1 MNSKPFQSS
10 LALHPLRAVRVEK
23 LRSPTR
29 KHLTPTTGAHRPMP
43 LWYALWLPQLS
54 QQPAT
59 DGEQQARLEQIATN
73 LGTLSASVSI
83 EGPDSFLFEVGS
95 TLRYFGGIEKIRL
108 RLHAILEPLLHSW
121 ALPRQFH
128 EAASPTPAASLLL
141 ARAACNLLVYRKDN
155 LRAAL
160 GRLPLHMLSLPER
173 KKRQFHNS
181 GLYILRDIWRLP
193 SHTVAQR
200 FGHAFTKQLE
210 QCLGHVAN
218 PVQAYQST
226 PLFCS
231 SLDCTYAIENK
242 QALLPGVETLLE
254 RLCLFLNARELATM
268 HLYLAFVHERQE
280 RTEVEIMLRQ
290 ASRSQTHL
298 QLLLETRINALALPA
313 PVIAMQLQVTQFAPF
328 AAHNETLAGMPNL
341 HDNTAG
347 LNDLLPLLEQL
358 QARLGNPAVRSIH
371 CQDEHCP
378 EQAGQD
384 RPFGERVAALVVQP
398 AGAAKD
404 TERPCWLLPEPIP
417 LRQEQGR
424 LFYHSS
430 LRLLSGPERIETNWW
445 TPQEIQRDYYVARNR
460 QGMRLWIFHE
470 RQRPIQ
476 HEAHGWFLHGIF
488 A

>member
-1 MNSKPFQSS
+1 MNSKPFQNS
-10 LALHPLRAVRVEK
+10 LALHPLRAVQVEK
-23 LRSPTR
+23 LRNPNRKPLPPITGPRRPT
-29 KHLTPTTGAHRPMP
+29 P

-54 QQPAT
+54 QQPAI
-59 DGEQQARLEQIATN
+59 DGEQPARLQRIATS
-73 LGTLSASVSI
+73 LGTLSATVSI

-108 RLHAILEPLLHSW
+108 RLHALLEPLLLSW
-121 ALPRQFH
+121 ALPLQFH

-193 SHTVAQR
+193 SHAVAQR

-218 PVQAYQST
+218 PVQAYQSA

-254 RLCLFLNARELATM
+254 RLCLFLNTRELATT
-268 HLYLAFVHERQE
+268 HLQLAFVHERQE

-290 ASRSQTHL
+290 PSRSHAHL
-298 QLLLETRINALALPA
+298 QLLLETRINALPLPA

-328 AAHNETLAGMPNL
+328 AAHNRALSGVPIL
-341 HDNTAG
+341 PDCKAG

-378 EQAGQD
+378 EQAGLD
-384 RPFGERVAALVVQP
+384 RPFGEPVPKATMQP
-398 AGAAKD
+398 VGATKD
-404 TERPCWLLPEPIP
+404 AERPCWLLSEPIP

-430 LRLLSGPERIETNWW
+430 LRLLSGPERIETHWW

-470 RQRPIQ
+470 RHTPTQ
-476 HEAHGWFLHGIF
+476 HEARGWFLHGIF

>member
-1 MNSKPFQSS
+1 MNSKPFQNS

-23 LRSPTR
+23 PRSSSR
-29 KHLTPTTGAHRPMP
+29 KHQAATIGLRRPTA
-43 LWYALWLPQLS
+43 LWYALWLPQLAQS
-54 QQPAT
+54 PAS
-59 DGEQQARLEQIATN
+59 ESVQHERLQQIAES
-73 LGTLSASVSI
+73 LGTLSAIVSI

-95 TLRYFGGIEKIRL
+95 ALRYFGGIEKIRV
-108 RLHAILEPLLHSW
+108 RLHALLEPLLHSW
-121 ALPRQFH
+121 ALPRHFH
-128 EAASPTPAASLLL
+128 EAVSPTPAASLML

-160 GRLPLHMLSLPER
+160 GRLPLHTLPLPER

-193 SHTVAQR
+193 SHAVAQR

-210 QCLGHVAN
+210 QCLGHVAS
-218 PVQAYQST
+218 PVQAYQSA

-231 SLDCTYAIENK
+231 DLDCTYAIENK

-254 RLCLFLNARELATM
+254 RLCLFLHTRELAAT
-268 HLYLAFVHERQE
+268 HLHLAFVHERQG

-290 ASRSQTHL
+290 ASRSHAHL

-313 PVIAMQLQVTQFAPF
+313 PVIAMQLRVTQFAPF
-328 AAHNETLAGMPNL
+328 VANNSILSGVPVPQDCNA
-341 HDNTAG
+341 D

-378 EQAGQD
+378 EQAGLD
-384 RPFGERVAALVVQP
+384 KAFGERVPAVAAQP
-398 AGAAKD
+398 ADVAKD
-404 TERPCWLLPEPIP
+404 AERPYWLLPKPLP

-430 LRLLSGPERIETNWW
+430 LRLLSGPERIETHWW

-470 RQRPIQ
+470 RHAPNQ
-476 HEAHGWFLHGIF
+476 HEPRGWFLHGVF

>member
-1 MNSKPFQSS
+1 MSSKPFQNS
-10 LALHPLRAVRVEK
+10 LALHPLRAVRVDK
-23 LRSPTR
+23 ARGPAR
-29 KHLTPTTGAHRPMP
+29 KHQGLRRPAP
-43 LWYALWLPQLS
+43 LWYALWLPQLT
-54 QQPAT
+54 QQPAI
-59 DGEQQARLEQIATN
+59 DGEQQARLQQIATS
-73 LGTLSASVSI
+73 LGALSATVSI
-83 EGPDSFLFEVGS
+83 ERSDGFLFEVGS
-95 TLRYFGGIEKIRL
+95 TLRYFGGIEKVRT
-108 RLHAILEPLLHSW
+108 RLHALLEPLLHSW
-121 ALPRQFH
+121 ALPRHFH

-160 GRLPLHMLSLPER
+160 GRLPLHTLALPER

-193 SHTVAQR
+193 SHAVAQR

-210 QCLGHVAN
+210 QCLGHVAS
-218 PVQAYQST
+218 PVQAYQSAAV
-226 PLFCS
+226 FFS
-231 SLDCTYAIENK
+231 NLDCTYAIENK

-254 RLCLFLNARELATM
+254 RLCLFLHTRELAAT
-268 HLYLAFVHERQE
+268 HLHLAFVHEQQG

-290 ASRSQTHL
+290 ANRSHAHF

-328 AAHNETLAGMPNL
+328 AVHNRTLSGLPAPQDC
-341 HDNTAG
+341 HAD

-378 EQAGQD
+378 EQAGLD
-384 RPFGERVAALVVQP
+384 RPFGERLPAVAEQA
-398 AGAAKD
+398 ADAAKD
-404 TERPCWLLPEPIP
+404 EERPYWLLAKPLP

-424 LFYHSS
+424 LFYYSS
-430 LRLLSGPERIETNWW
+430 LRLLSGPERIETHWW
-445 TPQEIQRDYYVARNR
+445 APQEIQRDYYVARNR

-470 RQRPIQ
+470 RPSPNQ
-476 HEAHGWFLHGIF
+476 HEARGWFLHGVF

>member
-23 LRSPTR
+23 ARGPAKKHQAVTIGLRRPT
-29 KHLTPTTGAHRPMP
+29 P
-43 LWYALWLPQLS
+43 LWYALWLPQLAQS
-54 QQPAT
+54 PAS
-59 DGEQQARLEQIATN
+59 ESVQRERLQQIAES
-73 LGTLSASVSI
+73 LGALSATVSI

-95 TLRYFGGIEKIRL
+95 TLRYFGGIEKIRV
-108 RLHAILEPLLHSW
+108 RLHAQLEPLLRSW
-121 ALPRQFH
+121 ALPSDFH

-141 ARAACNLLVYRKDN
+141 ARAACNLLVYRKDS

-160 GRLPLHMLSLPER
+160 GRLPLHTLALPER

-193 SHTVAQR
+193 SHAVAQR

-210 QCLGHVAN
+210 QCLGNIAS
-218 PVQAYQST
+218 PVQAYQSAAA
-226 PLFCS
+226 FS
-231 SLDCTYAIENK
+231 SALDCAYAIENK

-254 RLCLFLNARELATM
+254 RLCLFLHTRELATM
-268 HLYLAFVHERQE
+268 HLHLAFVHEQQE

-290 ASRSQTHL
+290 ASRSHAHL

-313 PVIAMQLQVTQFAPF
+313 AVIAMQLRVTQFAPF
-328 AAHNETLAGMPNL
+328 TGHNRTLSGLPAPQDCNA
-341 HDNTAG
+341 D

-378 EQAGQD
+378 EQAGLD
-384 RPFGERVAALVVQP
+384 RPFGEHVPTAAAQP
-398 AGAAKD
+398 TGTAKD
-404 TERPCWLLPEPIP
+404 AERPCWLLAKPLP

-430 LRLLSGPERIETNWW
+430 LSLLSGPERIETHWW
-445 TPQEIQRDYYVARNR
+445 TPQEIRRDYYVARNR

-470 RQRPIQ
+470 RQTSRQ
-476 HEAHGWFLHGIF
+476 VEARGWFLHGVF